1 MTIKNLEF
9 VFRPK
14 SVALIGA
21 SDRPSSIGAVL
32 ANNLYLGGFDGPIMP
47 VNPSHR
53 FVRGVWTYPD
63 VANLPVTPDLAVI
76 VTPPDAV
83 PGIIAELG
91 ARGTKAAVVIT
102 AGFGETAEAH
112 GRELQQ
118 AMLEA
123 ARPHTLRIVGPNCLG
138 VLIPGIGLNAS
149 FAHLNPLA
157 GQLAFVTQSGA
168 IVTSILDWAQSR
180 GIGFSHLV
188 SLGDMADV
196 DFADLL
202 DYLANERETRA
213 ILLYVEAITNARK
226 FMSAARAAARMK
238 PVIIVKAG
246 RHAEGARAA
255 ASHTG
260 ALAGSDA
267 VYDAA
272 FRRAGMLR
280 VYTLEELFDAAE
292 TLAMGCKP
300 RGERLAILT
309 NGGGVGVLAADAV
322 IDEGA
327 RLAELAPETLAKL
340 DRVLPP
346 TWSHGNPVDIV
357 GDATGS
363 RYADALEALADDRD
377 IDAIL
382 VLNCPTAVASS
393 TDAAQAVIRTATA
406 KPKLPLLTS
415 WVGDGSA
422 AEVRHLFAR
431 HRIPS
436 YDTPEQAVR
445 AFMHLVNYRRNQETL
460 METPPSVPEEFT
472 TDTARAQR
480 VIRQAL
486 GESRDWLTEPEA
498 KEVLAAYG
506 VPIVPT
512 EWARTPGEAASVA
525 ARIGGTVVLK
535 IVSPDISHKSDV
547 GGVARDLDG
556 PAAVQE
562 MAVTMQERVRRA
574 RPEARLTGFSVQ
586 PMVRRPQAF
595 ELIIGVT
602 EDPQFGPTLLF
613 GQGGTAVEVLKDQAL
628 ALPPL
633 NMRLAHEVMSRTRIH
648 SQLQGYR
655 DLPPAN
661 LEAIA
666 LTLIKVAQLVID
678 IPELRELDINPLLA
692 DQFGVIALDARMR
705 VGEAAGPAGQRLA
718 IRPYPKELEEEI
730 PLGDGRTLLLRP
742 IRPEDEPSLQAT
754 FSKLTPEEVRLRFFV
769 SMKTLSHVAAVRFTQ
784 IDYDREMGL
793 ILTESGIPGKT
804 EIYGVAN
811 IIADTENERAE
822 YAIIVRHDMTAMGLG
837 IFLMKRIIDYARRRG
852 IREIFGDV
860 LQENR
865 QMRKLCGILGFREA
879 AVADEPGMIR
889 VTLNLGPGAV

>member
-1 MTIKNLEF
+1 MTVKNLEF
-9 VFRPK
+9 LFRPR
-14 SVALIGA
+14 SIALIGA
-21 SDRPSSIGAVL
+21 SNQPASVGAVL
-32 ANNLYLGGFDGPIMP
+32 TDNLYRGGFDGPIMP
-47 VNPSHR
+47 VNPHDR
-53 FVRGVWTYPD
+53 FVRGVLAYPD
-63 VANLPVTPDLAVI
+63 VASLPVTPDLAI
-76 VTPPDAV
+76 IATPPDTV
-83 PGIIAELG
+83 PGIVADLG
-91 ARGTKAAVVIT
+91 RRGTKAAVVIT
-102 AGFGETAEAH
+102 AGFGETGAAGGH
-112 GRELQQ
+112 ALQQ
-118 AMLEA
+118 ALLEA
-123 ARPHTLRIVGPNCLG
+123 ARPHWLRIVGPNCLG
-138 VLIPGIGLNAS
+138 VLIPGMGLNGS
-149 FAHLNPLA
+149 FAHLNASP
-157 GQLAFVTQSGA
+157 GQLAFITQSGA

-238 PVIIVKAG
+238 PVIVVKAG

-280 VYTLEELFDAAE
+280 VFTLEELFDAAE
-292 TLAMGCKP
+292 TLAMHCRPG
-300 RGERLAILT
+300 GDRLAILT
-309 NGGGVGVLAADAV
+309 NGGGIGVLAADAV
-322 IDEGA
+322 IDRGA
-327 RLAELAPETLAKL
+327 RLAELTPETLDRL

-346 TWSHGNPVDIV
+346 TWSRGNPVDIV
-357 GDATGS
+357 GDANGE
-363 RYADALEALADDRD
+363 RYAAALETLAEDRG

-393 TDAAQAVIRTATA
+393 TEAAAAVIRTATA

-422 AEVRHLFAR
+422 AKVRHLFAR

-472 TDTARAQR
+472 TDTALAQV
-480 VIRQAL
+480 VIGQAL
-486 GESRDWLTEPEA
+486 AESRSWLTEPEA

-562 MAVTMQERVRRA
+562 MADAMLERVRRA

-602 EDPQFGPTLLF
+602 EDPQFGPTILF
-613 GQGGTAVEVLKDQAL
+613 GQGGTAVEIIKDQAL

-666 LTLIKVAQLVID
+666 LTLLKVAQLVID

-692 DQFGVIALDARMR
+692 DEYGVIALDARMR
-705 VGEAAGPAGQRLA
+705 VGKAEGPAGQRLA

-754 FSKLTPEEVRLRFFV
+754 FAKLTPEEVRLRFFI

-811 IIADTENERAE
+811 IITDADNERAE
-822 YAIIVRHDMTAMGLG
+822 YAIIIRHDMTAMGLG
-837 IFLMKRIIDYARRRG
+837 IFLMRRIIDYARRRG
-852 IREIFGDV
+852 IREIYGDV

-865 QMRKLCGILGFREA
+865 LMRKLCGILGFREA
-879 AVADEPGMIR
+879 SVADEPGMIR
-889 VTLNLGPGAV
+889 VTLNLEAGAA